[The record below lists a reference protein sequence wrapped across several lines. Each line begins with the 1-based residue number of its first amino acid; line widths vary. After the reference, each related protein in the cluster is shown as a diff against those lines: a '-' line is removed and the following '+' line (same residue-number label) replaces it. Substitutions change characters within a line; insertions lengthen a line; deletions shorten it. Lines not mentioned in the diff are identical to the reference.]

1 MAGKNKPVQYYS
13 SAVKARSILDP
24 DVVRHIEKC
33 FTKKGMKEM
42 KAGRKKRAYP
52 KRKEIIKI
60 PSDYYRIKEEA
71 PEEDIAEP
79 EYDATAEEDDEEDV
93 DEVDEVPEVPDEY
106 VPTESEMRSQLEE
119 EVFGEVEF
127 GEIIRKKKPLRSG
140 VSDRTGR
147 GGRNEDAKKQLPD
160 KVVLGAVGYMLD
172 NDNKG
177 KEGSLNLNSLFKKRG
192 RRKKKRTDFDAFS
205 DEEEYTLPSN
215 LCMKNTGVD
224 GSRKSKRITMRRDS
238 GENNAE
244 AKTAD
249 TEAAVSEKEPALVE
263 KVITEAPASAESEPD
278 QAEAREEKLEQIR
291 EIVVTKL
298 APAESVPSP
307 APLVAQ
313 TAFTEPSSSS
323 EDELVKKEKKLKRG
337 RGGAAKEDSGDASQ
351 EEIEEMIRCVSR
363 ASRPSSQASD
373 RPESQQSRPSSALP
387 KKYAR
392 HLDGLG
398 SPDRDSP
405 VLAPRQRQKE
415 ARDKQLEAV
424 KQKLYSPRA
433 VTPVQARSPTKH
445 DIVSENYLKQQE
457 LSLSVSSEV
466 TKPSLGI
473 FEQAYARKGQAS
485 KIKKL
490 MEKQKKKAEKRQNKK
505 YQGFGDK
512 KEDEAEDE
520 KIKNEKKEQK
530 KREQVLKKAQV
541 SRQEADLMK
550 ELLMIGVSAV
560 EESAPSYPSPLPAS
574 GDHPQPPEVSRARSN
589 GAEVIKN
596 FEETQTI
603 DNDPQQNLSEE
614 LDKLF
619 ELN

>member
-1 MAGKNKPVQYYS
+1 MQYYS

-60 PSDYYRIKEEA
+60 PSDYYKIKEEA
-71 PEEDIAEP
+71 PEDITEP
-79 EYDATAEEDDEEDV
+79 EYDATAEEDNEEDV
-93 DEVDEVPEVPDEY
+93 DEVDEVPEDVVPDEY

-119 EVFGEVEF
+119 EIFGEVEF
-127 GEIIRKKKPLRSG
+127 GEIVRKKKAVRSG
-140 VSDRTGR
+140 VSDRVGR
-147 GGRNEDAKKQLPD
+147 GGRNEDAKKHLPD

-177 KEGSLNLNSLFKKRG
+177 KEGSINLNSLFKKRG

-205 DEEEYTLPSN
+205 DEDEYTLPNN

-224 GSRKSKRITMRRDS
+224 GSRKSKRITMRRESGDS
-238 GENNAE
+238 NTGPEPAE
-244 AKTAD
+244 TD
-249 TEAAVSEKEPALVE
+249 VSEKEPRAE
-263 KVITEAPASAESEPD
+263 QAKVKVTTVPPVSAESD
-278 QAEAREEKLEQIR
+278 QDQAREEKLEEIR
-291 EIVVTKL
+291 DIVVAKL
-298 APAESVPSP
+298 APESVPSP
-307 APLVAQ
+307 APVPQA
-313 TAFTEPSSSS
+313 AFTEPSSSS
-323 EDELVKKEKKLKRG
+323 EDEQSKKEKKLKRG
-337 RGGAAKEDSGDASQ
+337 RGGQAAKEDGDASQ

-415 ARDKQLEAV
+415 AKDKQLEAV

-433 VTPVQARSPTKH
+433 LTPVQARSPVQH
-445 DIVSENYLKQQE
+445 DIVSENYLKKQE
-457 LSLSVSSEV
+457 LSLSVNSEA
-466 TKPSLGI
+466 KPALGI

-490 MEKQKKKAEKRQNKK
+490 MEKQKKKAEKMQNKK

-512 KEDEAEDE
+512 KDDAEEE
-520 KIKNEKKEQK
+520 KIKREKKEQK
-530 KREQVLKKAQV
+530 KREQTLKKAQV

-550 ELLMIGVSAV
+550 ELLMIGVTAV
-560 EESAPSYPSPLPAS
+560 EESTPSSPSQLPS
-574 GDHPQPPEVSRARSN
+574 TSKVIQTQSIEVTRTKSHD
-589 GAEVIKN
+589 AEAIKH
-596 FEETQTI
+596 FEESQTI
-603 DNDPQQNLSEE
+603 DDDPQQNLSEE